1 MIPANKTVDYVVT
14 AVSGRAL
21 ASFETAGAAQSF
33 RDDRRKRR
41 VPTRLFK
48 VETTREELA

>member
-1 MIPANKTVDYVVT
+1 MPAMTKSTDYLVT
-14 AVSGRAL
+14 AVSGRPL
-21 ASFETAGAAQSF
+21 ANFETVAAAQGF
-33 RDDRRKRR
+33 RDDRTKRR